1 MPINLIPQR
10 AFSNDDMATDTFTAT
25 AGQTAFTIS
34 RNAELNSILVH
45 VNDVMQQPTADYTL
59 SGTTLTFVN
68 ALSLNDDVRVRIMTE
83 RPLGT
88 AGGGGSSGG
97 ATTLGALNDVS
108 SAAAASGQVLK
119 WSGTQWAP
127 AADATG
133 GGGGGGGIA
142 LTDFSV
148 GSEGT
153 PSGNGLIAYNNA
165 TGVFSYTPATL
176 DGLSAAGDVDF
187 GANKILYAN
196 VYTNLSDLPSASSYH
211 GMFAHV
217 HGTGKGYYAHAGN
230 WVELANNSQ
239 LNLDGLSDVSTS
251 GVSSG
256 QVLKYNGT
264 SWAPAAD
271 ASGSGGIALSD
282 ISVGAEATASGDG
295 GLAYNNSTGVFT
307 YTPPVI
313 ASEVPLPDD
322 QIFTVTAPGS
332 GAYTFAGGAT
342 GNNPTLTLQRGKTY
356 KFNLNATGHPF
367 RIQSTTGTSGTL
379 VTNGVEN
386 NTAAVGTIYYTVP
399 DNAPDTLY
407 YQCQIHSAMN
417 GTINVIDK
425 IVPGHAIQTVTN
437 TSTST
442 VNNSSSSPSD
452 LITASITPRSTNS
465 IIHIEGY
472 VSRMQ
477 IVPSSNA
484 YASLYITDPAGVN
497 LTLGVLGSAIGNS
510 SPMSIFA
517 THSPSSTSSQTYK
530 IRISTASGGTS
541 STGTDGQRYTI
552 KLTEIAQ

>member
-10 AFSNDDMATDTFTAT
+10 AFSNDDMATDTFSAT
-25 AGQTAFTIS
+25 ARQTAFTIS

-59 SGTTLTFVN
+59 SNTTLTFVN
-68 ALSLNDDVRVRIMTE
+68 ALSVNDDVRVRIMTE

-88 AGGGGSSGG
+88 AGGGGGSGG

-108 SAAAASGQVLK
+108 SAAASSGQVLK

-133 GGGGGGGIA
+133 GGGGGGIA
-142 LTDFSV
+142 LTDLSV

-153 PSGNGLIAYNNA
+153 PSGNGLIAYNNS
-165 TGVFSYTPATL
+165 TGSFSYTPATL
-176 DGLSAAGDVDF
+176 NGLSATGDVDF

-217 HGTGKGYYAHAGN
+217 HTTGKGYFAHGGN
-230 WVELANNSQ
+230 WIELANKSE
-239 LNLDGLSDVSTS
+239 LTLDGLTGVSTS

-271 ASGSGGIALSD
+271 ASGSGGIALGD
-282 ISVGAEATASGDG
+282 ISVGAEGTASGDG

-322 QIFTVTAPGS
+322 QIFTVTAAGS

-342 GNNPTLTLQRGKTY
+342 GNNPTITLQRGKTY

-386 NTAAVGTIYYTVP
+386 NTAQVGTIYYTVP
-399 DNAPDTLY
+399 DGAPDTLY
-407 YQCQIHSAMN
+407 YQCQVHSAMN

-425 IVPGHAIQTVTN
+425 IVPGHAIQIVTN

-442 VNNSSSSPSD
+442 VNSSSTSPSD
-452 LITASITPRSTNS
+452 LITASITPQSTNS
-465 IIHIEGY
+465 VIHIEGY

-477 IVPSSNA
+477 VSPSSNA
-484 YASLYITDPAGVN
+484 YASLYITDPAGNN
-497 LTLGVLGSAIGNS
+497 LAIGVLGSAIGNS
-510 SPMSIFA
+510 SPMSVFA

-552 KLTEIAQ
+552 KLTEIAD